1 MKSVRPSFEKI
12 SPPFGSSISVKR
24 FSEPCSNRRPNWHF
38 HPEVELVYVN
48 GGSGKRH
55 IGNHLSYFGNGE
67 LIFIGSNLP
76 HYGFTDRLS
85 GNKSETVVQMKPDL
99 FGDTFLELAEM
110 AEIDKLLE
118 RAKMGLSF
126 HGTTRETLG
135 SRIEKLLDHNPFDR
149 LLEVLSIIQALAV
162 SKEYSILNA
171 QGLVLEIST
180 QDNNKINKIYDFVR
194 DNFTRSI
201 ALEEISDLVSM
212 TEPAFCRYFKKI
224 SGKTF
229 TRFVNEY
236 RLVHAS
242 KLLAE
247 KPFSITEICYQSGFS
262 NFSHFNKKFKEF
274 SGRNPSAYRKQ
285 FRHLVA

>member
-1 MKSVRPSFEKI
+1 MKVVRPALERI
-12 SPPFGSSISVKR
+12 NPPFGSSLLVKR

-38 HPEVELVYVN
+38 HPELELVYVE

-67 LIFIGSNLP
+67 LVFIGSNLP

-85 GNKSETVVQMKPDL
+85 GNKSETVVQMKPD
-99 FGDTFLELAEM
+99 FMGASFLELPEM
-110 AEIDKLLE
+110 QEVAKLFE
-118 RAKMGLSF
+118 RARVGLSF
-126 HGTTRETLG
+126 HGETKEVLG
-135 SRIEKLLDHNPFDR
+135 SRIQRLLEFDPFER
-149 LLEVLSIIQALAV
+149 LLEVVSIMHNLAI
-162 SKEYSILNA
+162 SKEYSLLNA
-171 QGLVLEIST
+171 QGLVLEINM
-180 QDNNKINKIYDFVR
+180 QDNNKVNTIYNYVR
-194 DNFTRSI
+194 DNFTRNI
-201 ALEEISDLVSM
+201 TLEEIADLVSM

-247 KPFSITEICYQSGFS
+247 RPYSITEICYQSGFN

-274 SGRNPSAYRKQ
+274 AGRNPSEYRK
-285 FRHLVA
+285 RIRNLVA